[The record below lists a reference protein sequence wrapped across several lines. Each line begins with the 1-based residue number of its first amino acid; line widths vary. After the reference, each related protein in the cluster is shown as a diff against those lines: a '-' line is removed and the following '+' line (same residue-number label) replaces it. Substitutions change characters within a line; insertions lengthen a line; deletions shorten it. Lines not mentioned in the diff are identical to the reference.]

1 MDDAIWLKIDKSI
14 DPCSDFYQFACGN
27 FTKNV
32 QVSQDESLVDTFSVV
47 RAQLKSQLKEIITS
61 PANADDIETTTKV
74 KKLYS
79 ACMNSEKIEE
89 LGLSAIKNV
98 LKAIG
103 GWPVLESDWNEA
115 EWTWQKATIKCREN
129 GYSTDYIV
137 DVSVASDLKN
147 SSIRV
152 LDVSGR
158 MRFDFIS
165 VS

>member
-1 MDDAIWLKIDKSI
+1 M
-14 DPCSDFYQFACGN
+14 
-27 FTKNV
+27 
-32 QVSQDESLVDTFSVV
+32 DTFSVV
-47 RAQLKSQLKEIITS
+47 RAQLQSHLKEIITS
-61 PANADDIETTTKV
+61 PANADDIETTAKV

-158 MRFDFIS
+158 MRFDFIL